1 MAARNFKPSSAV
13 SAIVCWADILL
24 AKLGDLS
31 TFLATDFRGSRPDKP
46 LPDVLLAHQQ
56 EDSTKAAVQLPGN
69 INLSYTDFSDAG
81 QDNWD
86 MVPSLLSSSRASPAA
101 KRLTVRLL
109 YGCHILFGRT
119 LGRGVSHDIA
129 YVVDTKIG
137 SLN

>member
-1 MAARNFKPSSAV
+1 MSSWRINRKIA
-13 SAIVCWADILL
+13 LE
-24 AKLGDLS
+24 
-31 TFLATDFRGSRPDKP
+31 
-46 LPDVLLAHQQ
+46 QQ
-56 EDSTKAAVQLPGN
+56 FSYLV
-69 INLSYTDFSDAG
+69 ISISYTQEFSDTG

-119 LGRGVSHDIA
+119 LGRAVSNDIA

-137 SLN
+137 SLS